1 MKYLASATSR
11 RGKMERTGKMC
22 FSTDFRCFLPLNML
36 PYLYA
41 TNFLH
46 DKTEK
51 ELHSYEIIKTA
62 AHRSAGDRICAFFH
76 VLRSRKH
83 HFPAVS
89 GDGIRQLVGAG
100 VSLLLP
106 GRHRDR
112 HSGNLCIDPK
122 RRRDLYHNHTDRQ
135 SPRRDH
141 AVCYHPL
148 HRALHRS
155 PANRGYSAGN
165 VHRTGIRRCVF
176 MAYQRDLLSAG
187 PAFDH

>member
-1 MKYLASATSR
+1 MRVFLQISVAFSLWICYRIFARQNFYMTKQKRNFIRMKSLKQQRIDQLVIGFAL
-11 RGKMERTGKMC
+11 
-22 FSTDFRCFLPLNML
+22 FSMFFGAGNIIFP
-36 PYLYA
+36 PYL
-41 TNFLH
+41 
-46 DKTEK
+46 
-51 ELHSYEIIKTA
+51 
-62 AHRSAGDRICAFFH
+62 GMG
-76 VLRSRKH
+76 
-83 HFPAVS
+83 S
-89 GDGIRQLVGAG
+89 GNLWAG

-112 HSGNLCIDPK
+112 HSGDLCIDPK

-148 HRALHRS
+148 HRSLHRPS
-155 PANRGYSAGN
+155 ANRGYSSGN

>member
-1 MKYLASATSR
+1 MKSLKQQRIDQLVIGFAL
-11 RGKMERTGKMC
+11 
-22 FSTDFRCFLPLNML
+22 FSMFFGAGN
-36 PYLYA
+36 
-41 TNFLH
+41 
-46 DKTEK
+46 
-51 ELHSYEIIKTA
+51 II
-62 AHRSAGDRICAFFH
+62 
-76 VLRSRKH
+76 
-83 HFPAVS
+83 FPAVS

-112 HSGNLCIDPK
+112 HSGDLCIDPK

-148 HRALHRS
+148 HRSLHRPS
-155 PANRGYSAGN
+155 ANRGYSSGN
-165 VHRTGIRRCVF
+165 VHRTGIRRCFF

-187 PAFDH
+187 PAFDHSGILCRRYHRQDPDSRSGPGIADADRCRCHLSAGRNLR